1 MSDTL
6 THTPNIIDAIVANYY
21 GADGEDFRRETEHLD
36 WFQKDMKALETA
48 RIKHESAERVA
59 KIRKGLS
66 HGAFGEGAWA

>member
-1 MSDTL
+1 MSDML
-6 THTPNIIDAIVANYY
+6 THSPNIIDRIVANYY
-21 GADGEDFRRETEHLD
+21 GAEQEDFRRDTEDLD
-36 WFQKDMKALETA
+36 WFQKDMKALENA